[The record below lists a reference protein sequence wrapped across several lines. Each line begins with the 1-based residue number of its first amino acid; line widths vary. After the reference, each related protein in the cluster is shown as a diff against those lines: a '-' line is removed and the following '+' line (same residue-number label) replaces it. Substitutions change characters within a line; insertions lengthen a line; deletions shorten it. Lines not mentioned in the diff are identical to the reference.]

1 MLVQLVWKPFSMQ
14 YLVIAGRI
22 QDSKVEDRE
31 VATQQK
37 MMKNNNY

>member
-22 QDSKVEDRE
+22 QDSKVEDRSSNSTKDDE
-31 VATQQK
+31 EQ
-37 MMKNNNY
+37 